1 MWRKLVVLSGLLLL
15 PPLTVS
21 AAVVTVTGQGG
32 SERSALR
39 QALRQ
44 AVEQQVGV
52 MVDSRSY
59 VQNYRLI
66 NDRIYTQADGFIKNY
81 EVLSSNKENGICT
94 VKIRADVAEQKLSAA
109 LGSYAQKKAVVG
121 ANLQDPRVGVVAMD
135 KQGERYASLENAVM
149 EGLSTQGY
157 TRIIDIDQLDQS
169 KQKQLQAAA
178 FAGDKSMI
186 KSLTCQFPLD
196 YLVMVSVNKAVGSMA
211 DYASVPGFENL
222 KKAIVIVSV
231 RMLNVNNGEV
241 IYAGV
246 FTGKSERRGPNAV
259 NEAIADAAKGIPEA
273 VGTAALN
280 KAANPEQ
287 HLQLI
292 ITENKWGNI
301 SEATETLRELAG
313 VRNVF
318 VRSSS
323 FGNMTVD
330 IDFNGTAHDFATVLE
345 GNGWKVLALGAEYIK
360 I

>member
-1 MWRKLVVLSGLLLL
+1 MAVLTSLLVMLPLS
-15 PPLTVS
+15 VS
-21 AAVVTVTGQGG
+21 AAVVTVTGQGS

-44 AVEQQVGV
+44 AVERQVGV

-66 NDRIYTQADGFIKNY
+66 NDCIYTQADGYIKNY
-81 EVLSSNKENGICT
+81 EVLSSTKENGICT
-94 VKIRADVAEQKLSAA
+94 VKVRADVAEQKLSAV

-121 ANLQDPRVGVVAMD
+121 ANLQDPRVGGVAMD
-135 KQGERYASLENAVM
+135 QQGVRYASLENAVM
-149 EGLSTQGY
+149 KGLSAQGY
-157 TRIIDIDQLDQS
+157 TRIVDIDQLDMS
-169 KQKQLQAAA
+169 KQKQLQAAG
-178 FAGDKSMI
+178 FAGDKSLI
-186 KSLTCQFPLD
+186 KTLTSQFPLD
-196 YLVMVSVNKAVGSMA
+196 YLVTVSVDKAVGSMA
-211 DYASVPGFENL
+211 DYAPVPGFENL
-222 KKAIVIVSV
+222 KKASVTVAV
-231 RMLNVNNGEV
+231 RMLNVNTGEV

-259 NEAIADAAKGIPEA
+259 NEAIAEAVRAIPEA
-273 VGTAALN
+273 VGTAAFN
-280 KAANPEQ
+280 KAANLEQ

-292 ITENKWGNI
+292 ITENKLGNI

-318 VRSSS
+318 VRSLS

-330 IDFNGTAHDFATVLE
+330 IDFNGTAHDFAAVLE
-345 GNGWKVLALGAEYIK
+345 GNGCKVLAMGAEYIK

>member
-1 MWRKLVVLSGLLLL
+1 MWKKLAVLTSFLIL
-15 PPLTVS
+15 PSLTAS
-21 AAVVTVTGQGG
+21 AAVVTVIGQGS

-66 NDRIYTQADGFIKNY
+66 NDRIYTQADGYIKNY
-81 EVLSSNKENGICT
+81 EVLSSSKENGICT
-94 VKIRADVAEQKLSAA
+94 VKVRADVAEQKVSAV

-135 KQGERYASLENAVM
+135 QQGVRYATLENAVM
-149 EGLSTQGY
+149 DGLSAQGY
-157 TRIIDIDQLDQS
+157 TRIVDIDQLDRV
-169 KQKQLQAAA
+169 KQKQLQAAG
-178 FAGDKSMI
+178 FAGDKSLI
-186 KSLTCQFPLD
+186 KTLTSQFPID
-196 YLVMVSVNKAVGSMA
+196 YLVTVNVDKAVGSMA
-211 DYASVPGFENL
+211 DYVSMPGFENL
-222 KKAIVIVSV
+222 KKANVMVSV

-241 IYAGV
+241 VYAGV
-246 FTGKSERRGPNAV
+246 FTGKSERRSPNAV
-259 NEAIADAAKGIPEA
+259 NEAIAEAARGIPEA

-292 ITENKWGNI
+292 VTENKLGNI

-318 VRSSS
+318 VRSTS

-345 GNGWKVLALGAEYIK
+345 GNGWKILALGAEYIK

>member
-1 MWRKLVVLSGLLLL
+1 MWKK
-15 PPLTVS
+15 LTVLASFLVIPSLTAS
-21 AAVVTVTGQGG
+21 AAVVTVNGQGG

-44 AVEQQVGV
+44 AIEQQVGV

-66 NDRIYTQADGFIKNY
+66 NDRIYTQADGYIKSY
-81 EVLSSNKENGICT
+81 EILERTKDNGIYK
-94 VKIRADVAEQKLSAA
+94 VKVRADVSEQKLSAA

-121 ANLQDPRVGVVAMD
+121 ANMQDPRVGVVAMD
-135 KQGERYASLENAVM
+135 QQGTRYAALENAVM
-149 EGLSTQGY
+149 EGLGAQGY
-157 TRIIDIDQLDQS
+157 TRIVDIDQLDKS

-178 FAGDKSMI
+178 LSGDKSMI
-186 KSLTCQFPLD
+186 KTLTCQFSLD
-196 YLVMVSVNKAVGSMA
+196 YLVTVSVDKAVGSMA
-211 DYASVPGFENL
+211 DYAPVPGFENL
-222 KKAIVIVSV
+222 KKANVTVSV

-246 FTGKSERRGPNAV
+246 FKGKSERRGPNAV
-259 NEAIADAAKGIPEA
+259 NEAITEAAKGIPEA
-273 VGTAALN
+273 IGTAALN

-292 ITENKWGNI
+292 ITDNKLGNI
-301 SEATETLRELAG
+301 SEATATLRELSG
-313 VRNVF
+313 VGNVF

-323 FGNMTVD
+323 FGNMIVD

-345 GNGWKVLALGAEYIK
+345 GNGWKVLAMGAEYIK